1 MPSNSGAHLPQAMA
15 RDIKINYNQVTLGKL
30 RRMCD
35 TLLSLADDQRV
46 VTIPARALKEAS
58 PSAVGGGDDGASR
71 AADAAR
77 EGPISGMKD
86 KKKKK
91 KKTVKRKE
99 RGE

>member
-1 MPSNSGAHLPQAMA
+1 MA

-46 VTIPARALKEAS
+46 VTIPERALKKEA
-58 PSAVGGGDDGASR
+58 PATAATGAGGEGVSGAM
-71 AADAAR
+71 DVER
-77 EGPISGMKD
+77 EGVTPGVKD

-91 KKTVKRKE
+91 SGKKKQ

>member
-1 MPSNSGAHLPQAMA
+1 MA
-15 RDIKINYNQVTLGKL
+15 RDIKINYNQITLGKL

-46 VTIPARALKEAS
+46 VTIPARALKEAP
-58 PSAVGGGDDGASR
+58 PSAAGGGDGASG

-77 EGPISGMKD
+77 EGPISGVKD
-86 KKKKK
+86 NKKKK
-91 KKTVKRKE
+91 KKTSMKKKE